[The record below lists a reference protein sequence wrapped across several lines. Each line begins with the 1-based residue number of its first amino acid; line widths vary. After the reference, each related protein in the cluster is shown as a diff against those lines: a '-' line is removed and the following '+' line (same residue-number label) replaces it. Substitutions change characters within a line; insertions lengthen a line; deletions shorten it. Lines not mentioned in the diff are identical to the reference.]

1 MGLPPPLS
9 SRSYNQQIKKLACK
23 SVKIAEKVMSEAA
36 EQHFKIVE
44 EEEPTKIE
52 VMQDGKKIAKVAVTV
67 DGTWQKRGHSS
78 RVGVVFVI
86 SVRTGQV
93 LDYVIKSLFCHECKS
108 HEKDGKD
115 TAKYKNWHQKHVG
128 HCHIN
133 HEGSSGNMEVDGAIE
148 IFTRSIEKRFSKYT
162 EFIGDGDSSTFGKVK
177 EALQVKYGDDYSV
190 LKEEC
195 VGHVQKRIGTSLR
208 EYKRRMKKEMLP
220 DGKPVGGKGRLTKAA
235 IDSIQNY
242 YGLAIRRNA
251 GNKDGMKNSI
261 MAIQH
266 HMVKSEKLSLAQQH
280 QYCPQDEA
288 TWCKYWRE
296 KIFGDGENNQE
307 NRLPAVFH
315 EELKPIFDRLSQDEL
330 LKRCLRGLTQNRN
343 ESRHKT

>member
-1 MGLPPPLS
+1 M
-9 SRSYNQQIKKLACK
+9 
-23 SVKIAEKVMSEAA
+23 
-36 EQHFKIVE
+36 
-44 EEEPTKIE
+44 
-52 VMQDGKKIAKVAVTV
+52 VAVTV

-108 HEKDGKD
+108 HEKDDKD

-133 HEGSSGNMEVDGAIE
+133 HEGASGNMEVDGAVE

-242 YGLAIRRNA
+242 YGLAIRRNS